1 MFQDIL
7 VTGLVNGS
15 VYALLAIGFSLIFGV
30 ARIVNVAHTAFYM
43 LGAYLF
49 YTLLVKLGLNFAL
62 AGVIA
67 VAGITAL
74 SLACYKLIIEP
85 LREHEA
91 AVLIATIA
99 LAIIIQELML
109 LAFGGHYL
117 GIPSTLEGAV
127 RIAGVSIAYQRFV
140 ILVVAFVMLAGTWYL
155 LYATRLGLAIRATA
169 NDLEVANLMGMNV
182 DRVALATVGFSVAL
196 AAIAGVVVAPVYVV
210 DPLMWLG
217 PLVTMLAIVV
227 LGGLGSVKG
236 SLAGA
241 FIIGFVEA
249 ITVFAVPAGAYL
261 KGAVALSI
269 MVLVLLLRPE
279 GLYGVV
285 FEEEER

>member
-1 MFQDIL
+1 MLQDIII
-7 VTGLVNGS
+7 TGLISGG

-30 ARIVNVAHTAFYM
+30 ARIVNIAHTAFYM
-43 LGAYLF
+43 LASYGF
-49 YTLLVKLGLNFAL
+49 YTLLVKLGLNFVL
-62 AGVIA
+62 AGVLA
-67 VAGITAL
+67 VAGVTAL
-74 SLACYKLIIEP
+74 SLACYKLVIEP

-99 LAIIIQELML
+99 LALIIQELML
-109 LAFGGHYL
+109 FGFGGHFL
-117 GIPSTLEGAV
+117 GIPSTLDGALV
-127 RIAGVSIAYQRFV
+127 VGGVSVAYQRLV
-140 ILVVAFVMLAGTWYL
+140 IMVVAAVMLVATWAM
-155 LYATRLGLAIRATA
+155 LYRTRLGLAIRATA
-169 NDLEVANLMGMNV
+169 NDLEVASLMGMNV
-182 DRVALATVGFSVAL
+182 HRIALATVAFSVLL

-210 DPLMWLG
+210 DPFMWLG

-236 SLAGA
+236 SVIGA

-249 ITVFAVPAGAYL
+249 ITVFALPAGAFL

-269 MVLVLLLRPE
+269 MVLVLFVRPE
-279 GLYGVV
+279 GLYGVA